1 MSFHCKNGI
10 PHKHET
16 AEESRA
22 CWNAALIQRTQ
33 ATRIQPTQPRPI
45 THSVPLTGAGS
56 TAYHSGSKLLKFLPM
71 LDQVEPGYYAVEPG
85 DGSDLTF
92 WRISRPTRTDAKYR
106 DCTVIQR
113 VSSDDLVRGAIVHP
127 PTQWS
132 PGRRVTVYD
141 TRTEDAMLLVI
152 CDPRG
157 CAFRYSQEI
166 GKCGRCNKQLTSE
179 WRKVG
184 IGPEC
189 VKHWPWM
196 LEMHNE
202 RQAQGQ

>member
-1 MSFHCKNGI
+1 MSFHCKNGT

-22 CWNAALIQRTQ
+22 CWNASLIERTR
-33 ATRIQPTQPRPI
+33 ATRIEPQAK
-45 THSVPLTGAGS
+45 PLAGS
-56 TAYHSGSKLLKFLPM
+56 LAYNSGSKLLQFLPM

-85 DGSDLTF
+85 DGSDITF
-92 WRISRPTRTDAKYR
+92 WRLSRPTRDDSRYKN
-106 DCTVIQR
+106 CTVIQR
-113 VSSDDLVRGAIVHP
+113 VSGGELERGAIIHP
-127 PTQWS
+127 ATQWNPS
-132 PGRRVTVYD
+132 PRVEVFD
-141 TRTEDAMLLVI
+141 SRTETAMLLLI

-157 CAFRYSQEI
+157 SAYRYAKEI
-166 GKCGRCNKQLTSE
+166 GKCGRCNTRLTSE

-196 LEMHNE
+196 LEMHAE
-202 RQAQGQ
+202 REAAGQ